1 MCAAFRVIRK
11 NGFCFNK
18 KPENYALTW
27 FVHLEEWIRRV
38 VANFIQIYMDFVD
51 LAQISR
57 VIFNKLRLFAQFA
70 WTMIADHFFVSSD
83 CVVENV
89 ASGTINLQHCLSHIN
104 ENRQYR
110 GSLTTNLNDEGLMVK
125 NSSNDSCAWGLGQTA
140 PLVAT
145 YLGPGFTMYALAQ
158 METSPIISKK
168 AKPFIVVD
176 S

>member
-70 WTMIADHFFVSSD
+70 WTMIADYFFVSSD

-104 ENRQYR
+104 ENRQLSR
-110 GSLTTNLNDEGLMVK
+110 KSHHKFERRRIDGEELLEWLLRLRFGPNCPFGGNV
-125 NSSNDSCAWGLGQTA
+125 LGA
-140 PLVAT
+140 GVHNVC
-145 YLGPGFTMYALAQ
+145 PGANGD
-158 METSPIISKK
+158 
-168 AKPFIVVD
+168 KPHN
-176 S
+176 